1 MLFYRILRNF
11 QNLSR
16 VAAMRDEGMRQE
28 AIQTELKMKPYPV
41 RKLVEQA
48 ALLGSDGIARRLAVL
63 AETDARMK
71 GMGTLPD
78 EMELQLC
85 LGRLLSA

>member
-1 MLFYRILRNF
+1 M
-11 QNLSR
+11 
-16 VAAMRDEGMRQE
+16 
-28 AIQTELKMKPYPV
+28 
-41 RKLVEQA
+41 EQA
-48 ALLGSDGIARRLAVL
+48 NRLGSDGIARRLSVL

-78 EMELQLC
+78 EVELQLC

>member
-1 MLFYRILRNF
+1 MLFNRVLRNF
-11 QNLSR
+11 QNMSR
-16 VAAMRDEGMRQE
+16 VAAMRDEGMRPE

-41 RKLVEQA
+41 RKLMEQA
-48 ALLGSDGIARRLAVL
+48 ALLGTDGIARRLAVL
-63 AETDARMK
+63 ADTDARMK